1 MAIKSYVPPKLKL
14 IDYRSPE
21 GGFYTANCDVC
32 GTEYYPKRSNSKYCS
47 PKCGV
52 VSHRMANAGKVAE
65 SKVDDTK
72 NEFLHGEVWT
82 GIDSVVLYYRAAGI
96 PFYGLKAK
104 LKQLNIGDSIMWHES
119 KITKLSPAK
128 YKVFD

>member
-52 VSHRMANAGKVAE
+52 VSHRMANASKVSE
-65 SKVDDTK
+65 YKVDDTK
-72 NEFLHGEVWT
+72 NEGEVFT
-82 GIDSVVLYYRAAGI
+82 GIANVLFHFAFVDLPI
-96 PFYGLKAK
+96 YGLKAK
-104 LKQLNIGDSIMWHES
+104 LTQLNISDSIEWQKH
-119 KITKLSPAK
+119 KITKLSTSK
-128 YKVFD
+128 YRVF

>member
-65 SKVDDTK
+65 SKVDDIK
-72 NEFLHGEVWT
+72 NKGTVYT
-82 GIDSVVLYYRAAGI
+82 GIANVVYFYSLVGL

-104 LKQLNIGDSIMWHES
+104 LKQLNIGDSIMWEEF
-119 KITKLSPAK
+119 KITKLSTSK
-128 YKVFD
+128 YRIL